1 MFFVIEPPIGYMCG
15 IISSRSQMLSVGGIN
30 KVGFTHRVTVES
42 LGVNVESNWTHVPQG
57 YKNEPELIKQL
68 MNRVAKQQADKK
80 EQVDEEIEDILKAL
94 ESNQDPRKIPDIVNR
109 IRDYYAKNAL
119 RMKDG
124 QLNKEATQA
133 EKHAVD
139 HVRIENSA
147 LKASL
152 TMQKYLIEDLKDLV
166 DMFATGNVDLRFY
179 KRVIKDYLNSI

>member
-1 MFFVIEPPIGYMCG
+1 MFFLIEPPIGYMCG

-68 MNRVAKQQADKK
+68 MNRVAKQEADKK
-80 EQVDEEIEDILKAL
+80 EQVD
-94 ESNQDPRKIPDIVNR
+94 
-109 IRDYYAKNAL
+109 
-119 RMKDG
+119 
-124 QLNKEATQA
+124 KEKEVTQT
-133 EKHAVD
+133 EKHAAD

-152 TMQKYLIEDLKDLV
+152 AMQKYLIEDLKDLV

-179 KRVIKDYLNSI
+179 KRVMKDYLNSI